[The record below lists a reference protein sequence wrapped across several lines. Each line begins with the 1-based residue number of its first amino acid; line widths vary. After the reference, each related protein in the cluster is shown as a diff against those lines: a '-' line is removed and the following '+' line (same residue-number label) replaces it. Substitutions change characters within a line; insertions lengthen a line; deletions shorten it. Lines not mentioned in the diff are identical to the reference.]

1 MESGDKK
8 TAAIAQ
14 NGIAVHH
21 GGLEYPDRRK
31 IEDAF
36 RSGSLMVV
44 ISTSTLA
51 VGVNLPA
58 HTVVVAGT
66 KFWNSSGRGSTQ
78 PWSEIRIPI

>member
-1 MESGDKK
+1 LLYSTIDLGDKK
-8 TAAIAQ
+8 SAAIAE

-21 GGLEYPDRRK
+21 GGLEYPERRK

-58 HTVVVAGT
+58 HTVIVLGT
-66 KFWNSSGRGSTQ
+66 KFWNSSGK
-78 PWSEIRIPI
+78 RIQH